1 VRATADEILKV
12 IATNRKAAHD
22 FHIHDKFEAGI
33 QLVGSEVKSLRDAK
47 VVISDGWAEVRK
59 GQAYLHNVQIQEYA
73 QANRWGHEPIRVRK
87 LLLHR
92 HELEKLQKQT
102 VIKGYTLVPL
112 SLYFKGHR
120 VKVELGLVT
129 NKKQHDK
136 RATKKAADDQREID
150 RVVKRGR

>member
-1 VRATADEILKV
+1 VRATADDILKV
-12 IATNRKAAHD
+12 IATNRKATHD
-22 FHIHDKFEAGI
+22 YHIHDKFEAGI

-92 HELEKLQKQT
+92 HELDKLEKQT
-102 VIKGYTLVPL
+102 VIKGYTLIPL
-112 SLYFKGHR
+112 ALYFKGHR
-120 VKVELGLVT
+120 VKVELALVT

-150 RVVKRGR
+150 RAIKRAR

>member
-1 VRATADEILKV
+1 MRATADDILKV
-12 IATNRKAAHD
+12 IATNRKATHD
-22 FHIHDKFEAGI
+22 YHIHDKFEAGI

-92 HELEKLQKQT
+92 HELDKLEKQT
-102 VIKGYTLVPL
+102 VIKGYTLIPL
-112 SLYFKGHR
+112 ALYFKGHR
-120 VKVELGLVT
+120 VKVELALVT

-150 RVVKRGR
+150 RAIKRAR

>member
-12 IATNRKAAHD
+12 IATNRKATHD
-22 FHIHDKFEAGI
+22 YHIHDKFEAGI

-102 VIKGYTLVPL
+102 VIKGYTLIPL

-150 RVVKRGR
+150 RAIKRGR